1 MNQRVGGAFWNILSC
16 IKYTRISVIGVGS
29 TSSAIATE
37 MSEGTTSSATAA
49 EMSGGTPSH
58 RIQGMFFTLRVNSP
72 EIRYPG

>member
-1 MNQRVGGAFWNILSC
+1 LSC

-58 RIQGMFFTLRVNSP
+58 RIQATPKSDSFHLSNRKTGEL
-72 EIRYPG
+72 EIIETC